1 MWEIS
6 KLLINNPKRKKL
18 GGERKERGMKKK
30 EEGREG
36 DKLNWKEERFGEK
49 GSLQM
54 IKRSQVYD

>member
-30 EEGREG
+30 KEGRGMRQIKLEG
-36 DKLNWKEERFGEK
+36 RT
-49 GSLQM
+49 
-54 IKRSQVYD
+54 I